1 MKDSMHNE
9 KIGVLYAALAY
20 FLWGILPLYWK
31 MLDNVPAEEILAHR
45 IFWSFVFMVVLIFI
59 TRQTSLLREQI
70 KKAAKHPKQAAAI
83 ILAACLISINWFIY
97 IWAVNHEHLVEAS
110 LGYYINPLISVMLG
124 MIVLKE
130 RLNMWQIVSFI
141 LAMIGVLIITVRYGS
156 FPWIAISLALT
167 FGLYGLAKK
176 MTTFDS
182 TIGLT
187 FETMIVTPI
196 SLFYIMFL
204 HAKGISSFTVTS
216 WQTLLLIGAGPATAL
231 PLLYF
236 AKGAKR
242 ISLSMVGFLQYIAPT
257 ISLLLGIFLF
267 NESFTK
273 THLYSF
279 SFIWAALVI
288 FSFAKTRRMLL
299 IQNKL
304 LNRISIRI

>member
-31 MLDNVPAEEILAHR
+31 ILKYVPAEEILAHR
-45 IFWSFVFMVVLIFI
+45 IFWSFVFMVVLISV

-70 KKAAKHPKQAAAI
+70 KKAVKHPKQSVAI

-130 RLNMWQIVSFI
+130 RLNMWQIMSFI
-141 LAMIGVLIITVRYGS
+141 LVVIGVLIITVQYGS

-196 SLFYIMFL
+196 SLLYILFL
-204 HAKGISSFTVTS
+204 HAKGVSSFTVTS
-216 WQTLLLIGAGPATAL
+216 WKSLLLIGAGPATAL

-242 ISLSMVGFLQYIAPT
+242 ISLTMIGFLQYIAPT

-267 NESFTK
+267 NEAFTK

-279 SFIWAALVI
+279 SFIWTALVI
-288 FSFAKTRRMLL
+288 FSFAKTKQMMF

-304 LNRISIRI
+304 MNRISIRM